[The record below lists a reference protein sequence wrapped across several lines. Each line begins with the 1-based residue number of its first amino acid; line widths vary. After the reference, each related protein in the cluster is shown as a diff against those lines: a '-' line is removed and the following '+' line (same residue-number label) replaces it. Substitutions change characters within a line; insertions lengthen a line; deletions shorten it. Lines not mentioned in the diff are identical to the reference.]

1 MTRKSLQSSQANSIQ
16 FRNLKFCS
24 VSGLKFEKV
33 VSHSA
38 SAIFPTRRFYLFASM
53 LPDLSIKRGVT
64 AAAHDGGWRSHV
76 HPGSARSHVHQLR
89 QLKQQAIEHAP
100 RRVRT
105 SAMDDKPL
113 TPCSARTC
121 TSESSSSASE
131 WSADEWSYATRGER
145 PDSAVASVGPDVIA
159 TMAAPSEAAGVLSLS
174 ANQRPANDGSHARS
188 AKDHAPPSAAA
199 FSPSG
204 SGRGIEELRRRLE
217 ALKAEQ
223 PMKAEYA
230 AGPLL

>member
-1 MTRKSLQSSQANSIQ
+1 
-16 FRNLKFCS
+16 
-24 VSGLKFEKV
+24 
-33 VSHSA
+33 
-38 SAIFPTRRFYLFASM
+38 M